1 MVIQIAFGIVLGVIM
16 LAALAI
22 VLVILSAFISS
33 AFGRD
38 RVETRKRYDFDDEE
52 EDDYP

>member
-1 MVIQIAFGIVLGVIM
+1 MVIQIAFGIVLGVII

-22 VLVILSAFISS
+22 VLIIISAFISS
-33 AFGRD
+33 FIENN
-38 RVETRKRYDFDDEE
+38 RVTTKKRYDFLDEE

>member
-1 MVIQIAFGIVLGVIM
+1 MVIQIAFGIVLGFIL

-22 VLVILSAFISS
+22 VLVVISAFISTIS
-33 AFGRD
+33 GKE
-38 RVETRKRYDFDDEE
+38 RVKTKKRYDFLDEE

>member
-1 MVIQIAFGIVLGVIM
+1 MVIQIAFGIVLGFIL

-22 VLVILSAFISS
+22 VLVVISAFISTVS
-33 AFGRD
+33 GRN
-38 RVETRKRYDFDDEE
+38 RVTTRKRYDFDDEE